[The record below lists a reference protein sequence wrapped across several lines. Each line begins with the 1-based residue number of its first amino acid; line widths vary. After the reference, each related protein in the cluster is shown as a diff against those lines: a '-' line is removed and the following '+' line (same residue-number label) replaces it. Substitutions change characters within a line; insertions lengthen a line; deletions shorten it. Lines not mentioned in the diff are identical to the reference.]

1 MHIIKTTAY
10 FSIFA
15 YAFLYNWKLLQ
26 LQILFFLGY
35 YLMSFL
41 IERSNPTPIRKK
53 TALATWNS
61 PGDPSVFNNLEV
73 DTEILDNFIKNHKK
87 KNPNHNLTY
96 THLMLKALAYT
107 IKSIKDLNS
116 TIAFGSYRKIDDVN
130 ISCLVD
136 VKGTNLA
143 PMLVRKVNR
152 LDVGQI
158 QQQIKDKIKHLKTK
172 RDKDFNHQMGVVNSL
187 HSSLVSVVI
196 SISSFISYYLGF
208 EIKPLKIKKYG
219 FGTAILTNCTDM
231 EIYNSFAPLVPFTK
245 AMCVAVLCK
254 PKMRAVVDENG
265 QIVAKN
271 IMNINVTFD
280 HRYADGYQASLMIKN
295 MYHFINNMDTL
306 AYESLE

>member
-1 MHIIKTTAY
+1 MHIVKTTAY

-15 YAFLYNWKLLQ
+15 YALLYNWKLLQ
-26 LQILFFLGY
+26 LQLLFIIGY
-35 YLMSFL
+35 YAMSYI
-41 IERSNPTPIRKK
+41 IESKNPTPIRKK

-73 DTEILDNFIKNHKK
+73 ETDKLDNFIKKHKQK
-87 KNPNHNLTY
+87 HPEQNLTY

-107 IKSIKDLNS
+107 IKSINGLNS
-116 TIAFGSYRKIDDVN
+116 TIAFGSYRKIEDVN

-143 PMLVRKVNR
+143 PMLVRNVNR

-158 QQQIKDKIKHLKTK
+158 QQQIKDKIKYLKTK
-172 RDKDFNHQMGVVNSL
+172 RDKDFNHQMGIVNFL
-187 HSSLVSVVI
+187 HSSLVSALI
-196 SISSFISYYLGF
+196 SFSSFISYYLGM

-265 QIVAKN
+265 NIVAKN

-280 HRYADGYQASLMIKN
+280 HRYADGYQASLMVKN
-295 MYHFINNMDTL
+295 MYHFIDNMDKL